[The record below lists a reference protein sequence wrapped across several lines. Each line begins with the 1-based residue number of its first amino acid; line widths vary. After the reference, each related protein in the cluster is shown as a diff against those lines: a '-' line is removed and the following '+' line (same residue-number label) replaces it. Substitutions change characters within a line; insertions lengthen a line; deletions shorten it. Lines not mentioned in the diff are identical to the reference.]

1 MRKRDKLK
9 NIEQANLMLEQS
21 YLKSKGLLIEGKRVK
36 LSDNL
41 LGQIDQI
48 IDKTIPK
55 EIHKMGYVTGSQNT
69 PLFVGYLKY
78 SELGSDVQSVCK
90 TYIIVDDPSKPIVYD
105 GGSDSFEYEAF
116 YNGGDKKNPSDNFIM
131 INLFYLKRFGSIS
144 PKNLLDTYL
153 NKGKEHYRDV
163 LVHEITHAVDPKNNS
178 RHVLDTTYD
187 PNTKQNGEEYIKNY
201 LTHDKE
207 VIAQSTAF
215 FNRLIRTAT
224 QIKKE
229 NNNPEI
235 IKLLN
240 KNLDLLL
247 EAFSTGNY
255 KILYN
260 NEFMSLMEG
269 AIPKKLITFLEK
281 IVGKIEKVF
290 LGSPNIT
297 METVGYI
304 NQDKYLHDLVFKGD
318 RNDFFGNITRI
329 LFYKKYNPKAWKAFL
344 TKLYNT
350 VQEAKEIINS

>member
-9 NIEQANLMLEQS
+9 NIEQANLILEQS

-36 LSDNL
+36 LSDSL

-90 TYIIVDDPSKPIVYD
+90 VYIIVDNPSKPIAYD
-105 GGSDSFEYEAF
+105 SEYEAF
-116 YNGGDKKNPSDNFIM
+116 YARGDKKNPTDNSIV
-131 INLFYLKRFGSIS
+131 INLFYLKKFGSIS

-153 NKGKEHYRDV
+153 KGKEHYRDV
-163 LVHEITHAVDPKNNS
+163 LVHEVTHAVDPKNNS
-178 RHVLDTTYD
+178 RHVLDTTKYD

-215 FNRLIRTAT
+215 FNRLIRTVR

-229 NNNPEI
+229 NNNPET

-255 KILYN
+255 GILYN

-297 METVGYI
+297 MEMISSI
-304 NQDKYLHDLVFKGD
+304 NQDKYLHDLVFKGE

-329 LFYKKYNPKAWKAFL
+329 LFYKKYNPKAWKSFL

>member
-1 MRKRDKLK
+1 MRKKDKLK
-9 NIEQANLMLEQS
+9 NIEQVNLMLEKS
-21 YLKSKGLLIEGKRVK
+21 YLKSKGFLKEGKRVK
-36 LSDNL
+36 LSNDL
-41 LGQIDQI
+41 LGQIDRI
-48 IDKTIPK
+48 IDETIPK
-55 EIHKMGYVTGSQNT
+55 EINKMGYVTGGQNN
-69 PLFVGYLKY
+69 PIFVGYLKY

-90 TYIIVDDPSKPIVYD
+90 VYIIVDNPSKPI
-105 GGSDSFEYEAF
+105 GLHSTEYEAF
-116 YNGGDKKNPSDNFIM
+116 YNGGDKKNPTDNLVM
-131 INLFYLKRFGSIS
+131 INLFYLKRFGSIN

-178 RHVLDTTYD
+178 RHVSDTTKYD
-187 PNTKQNGEEYIKNY
+187 FNTKQSDEEYIKNY
-201 LTHDKE
+201 LTHDIE

-215 FNRLIRTAT
+215 FNRLIRTVT

-229 NNNPEI
+229 NNNPETL
-235 IKLLN
+235 KLLN

-255 KILYN
+255 RILYN

-269 AIPKKLITFLEK
+269 TIPKKLITFLEK

-297 METVGYI
+297 MEMISSI
-304 NQDKYLHDLVFKGD
+304 NQDKYLHDLVFKGE